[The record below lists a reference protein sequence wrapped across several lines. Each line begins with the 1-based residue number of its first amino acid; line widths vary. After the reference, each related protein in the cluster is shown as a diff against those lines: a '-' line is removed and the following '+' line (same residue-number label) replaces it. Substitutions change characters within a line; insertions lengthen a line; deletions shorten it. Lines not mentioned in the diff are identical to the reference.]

1 MPKSRRASVVSLT
14 KTARAD
20 RRRMKQDLAA
30 RIHEG
35 VDSFGALFV
44 FSFANLRSSHFKQLR
59 AEFAADSRF
68 LLGKNKVIALAL
80 TGGEGSA
87 PYRAGLD
94 ALAGDLVG
102 NVGLLFTSR
111 AASAVAD
118 FFARYSEPDFARAG
132 FVPDRTLTLPAGRL
146 EFLPHTMADE
156 LRKMGVN
163 VRLDKGV
170 VVIVEET
177 ALCSEGVPI
186 TPEQGRLL
194 QLFGHR
200 LAAFRVTL
208 VSMWRRAA
216 GKGADENAGGVY
228 TRIAPKDGGE
238 AAAGGMVE
246 DVEEEEEE
254 EAPPVA
260 AKGKGKGRR

>member
-1 MPKSRRASVVSLT
+1 MPKSKRAQVVHLTKAKQDRRAL
-14 KTARAD
+14 KR
-20 RRRMKQDLAA
+20 DLAA
-30 RIHEG
+30 LVCES
-35 VDSFGALFV
+35 VDRYASV
-44 FSFANLRSSHFKQLR
+44 YVVSFADMRNVHLKGLR
-59 AEFAADSRF
+59 AQWADSRF